1 MLGSKTIT
9 FGPRSDPGAAAA
21 APPYA
26 SATIASARATAGYLA
41 MRISSLRV
49 NELTAD
55 SARTSYDP
63 GRLHEEISMRE
74 GCQNSDSGLNLGFDT
89 LHAVQ
94 GFLEAL
100 FRTRTG
106 DPLLTMP

>member
-41 MRISSLRV
+41 MRISSLRM

-63 GRLHEEISMRE
+63 GRLHEGISMRCR
-74 GCQNSDSGLNLGFDT
+74 GSAPSRRASGGDADRAPHT
-89 LHAVQ
+89 Q
-94 GFLEAL
+94 GFIVV
-100 FRTRTG
+100 
-106 DPLLTMP
+106 